1 MLNQDQYLT
10 IIFKVKM
17 ENENIRSIS
26 LSQTIQLKE
35 YYKLYSI
42 FKEYWDIRSEDSHL
56 TNIHSCIF
64 TYAIFP
70 LDTLK
75 RSKFTRASKFLNI

>member
-42 FKEYWDIRSEDSHL
+42 FKEYWDIRS
-56 TNIHSCIF
+56 
-64 TYAIFP
+64 
-70 LDTLK
+70 
-75 RSKFTRASKFLNI
+75 